1 MSRGASFKLLSLVDS
16 GAFELALSVPLVL
29 EYEEV
34 LKRGARVAGLTY
46 QDVDDI
52 LDYLCRV
59 AHQQP
64 IYFLWRP
71 VLRDPHDDMVLEVA
85 VESEST
91 YIVTFNLR
99 AFCRGATIRRGGG
112 GTSDVP

>member
-1 MSRGASFKLLSLVDS
+1 M
-16 GAFELALSVPLVL
+16 
-29 EYEEV
+29 
-34 LKRGARVAGLTY
+34 AGLTH

-71 VLRDPHDDMVLEVA
+71 VLRDPNDDMVLEVA
-85 VESEST
+85 VESESE

-99 AFCRGATIRRGGG
+99 DFAGAEQFGVAVVEPRWFLDHIGRL
-112 GTSDVP
+112 P